1 MREQTKAIKEILK
14 NKFPFDEFKL
24 KYVEKNN
31 YIDTSDKIILTCN
44 RGFDVDNIVKIL
56 NEYTF
61 GIKIY
66 KQGDVVSVW
75 NDVEGKIYSLDKKE
89 YILADLLEFI
99 EVRSSK
105 LSFELIR
112 KMNKS
117 KR

>member
-1 MREQTKAIKEILK
+1 MREQTKVIKEILK
-14 NKFPFDEFKL
+14 DKFPSDEFKL
-24 KYVEKNN
+24 KYVETNN
-31 YIDTSDKIILTCN
+31 YVDTSDKIILTCN
-44 RGFDVDNIVKIL
+44 RGFDVDNVIRVLK
-56 NEYTF
+56 EYTF

-66 KQGDVVSVW
+66 KQGDGASVW
-75 NDVEGKIYSLDKKE
+75 KDVEGKIYSLDKKE
-89 YILADLLEFI
+89 YVLADLLEFI